1 MLRTCP
7 KGWRAMPFSQ
17 EKQDTG
23 RGLDGRPTSDFSY
36 NIESVME
43 HRGRRRWFFAEIT
56 KARNSAFTAPGL
68 FSVHFCDLVFS
79 V

>member
-1 MLRTCP
+1 MVP
-7 KGWRAMPFSQ
+7 DFKGL
-17 EKQDTG
+17 KLGKGD
-23 RGLDGRPTSDFSY
+23 RPTSDFSY